1 MKKALGFTLVE
12 ISVVLVVIGIIM
24 GMAVKGRDLVETS
37 RLRKEI
43 RKLDKFASVAAVSYS
58 VERILPADLSTQAL
72 KEGLLTKD
80 DLEVNSYFNN
90 TDVCEEKGCVWRF
103 IRAVTI
109 YAMYDN
115 TSYYRSPDSSHA
127 EKGDVLLAVADAK
140 DNLSG
145 YSYANSFV
153 CKIEEYL
160 DDKRFNGGMGA
171 FFDNDSGVNA
181 ANTYYAGVCSPSKNL
196 LSGASIPYG
205 YKVF

>member
-43 RKLDKFASVAAVSYS
+43 RKLDKFASVAAVVYS
-58 VERILPADLSTQAL
+58 VERILPDDLSAQAL

-90 TDVCEEKGCVWRF
+90 SEICEDHGCVWRF
-103 IRAVTI
+103 IRAVTVYNI
-109 YAMYDN
+109 TDN
-115 TSYYRSPDSSHA
+115 TSYYRPPILTDA
-127 EKGDVLLAVADAK
+127 EGGDVLLAVATQTNDADK
-140 DNLSG
+140 NG
-145 YSYANSFV
+145 YADSFI
-153 CKIEEYL
+153 CKVEEYI
-160 DDKRFNGGMGA
+160 DDKDFRGSLGLFFNT
-171 FFDNDSGVNA
+171 SVP
-181 ANTYYAGVCSPSKNL
+181 ANTYTDTCNPSKNL
-196 LSGASIPYG
+196 LAGNNIPYG